1 MKVMRLGTPSY
12 PVTHQERFD
21 TFISSWKVKNR
32 TTVQDAITTAEV
44 FTEREFTGMVL
55 MSHVP
60 YYRFKRRVGESEKLG
75 PYWDITM
82 EELLAF
88 AWEVKNGWKNRT

>member
-1 MKVMRLGTPSY
+1 MTSRSIEA
-12 PVTHQERFD
+12 THQQSFD
-21 TFISSWKVKNR
+21 TMTRAWKVKNR
-32 TTVQDAITTAEV
+32 ITMEDAITTAEV

-88 AWEVKNGWKNRT
+88 AWEVKNGMKNRT

>member
-1 MKVMRLGTPSY
+1 MKVMRSPSY

-32 TTVQDAITTAEV
+32 TTMQDAITTAEV

-88 AWEVKNGWKNRT
+88 AWEVKNGMKNRT

>member
-1 MKVMRLGTPSY
+1 MKVMRSPSY

-32 TTVQDAITTAEV
+32 TTMQDAITTAEV

-55 MSHVP
+55 LSHVP
-60 YYRFKRRVGESEKLG
+60 YYRFKRRVGESETLG

-88 AWEVKNGWKNRT
+88 AWEVKNRMKNRT

>member
-1 MKVMRLGTPSY
+1 MTSRSIEA
-12 PVTHQERFD
+12 THQQSFD
-21 TFISSWKVKNR
+21 TMTREWKMKNR
-32 TTVQDAITTAEV
+32 TTMQDAITTAEV

-60 YYRFKRRVGESEKLG
+60 YYRFKRRVGESETLG

-88 AWEVKNGWKNRT
+88 AWEVKNQMRNRT